1 MIDVCCAK
9 HFQSGAIEHLES
21 LLGDLRWKAKLG
33 SCIMVNWLQC
43 CCCVAEHGEK
53 LFPSIPVI
61 DLSQEWGE
69 VQGWACKN
77 VCKMLA
83 RENYRM

>member
-33 SCIMVNWLQC
+33 SCIMGKLATMLLLRCGTRRKAFPVHSGYRFKPGMGRGSRLGLQKC
-43 CCCVAEHGEK
+43 
-53 LFPSIPVI
+53 
-61 DLSQEWGE
+61 
-69 VQGWACKN
+69 
-77 VCKMLA
+77 M
-83 RENYRM
+83 